1 MRLVLRFDGQDV
13 QEFVLDKQDVTI
25 GRTANNDI
33 PIDNLAISGHHA
45 TVYVT
50 ASGPELV
57 DMNST
62 NGTIVNDKKIER
74 HHLQDGDIITI
85 GKHQLLYFNDMAHSI
100 EGSDEQSE
108 ATVMM
113 SADFQQQLQQELSKS
128 TTPNRAVKPKKKT
141 SGGGLWDKIK
151 NILGL

>member
-33 PIDNLAISGHHA
+33 AIDNLAISSHHA
-45 TVYVT
+45 TVYAT
-50 ASGPELV
+50 ASGAELV

-62 NGTIVNDKKIER
+62 NGTFVNDKKIER

-85 GKHQLLYFNDMAHSI
+85 GKHQILFFSDAAYTTEGND
-100 EGSDEQSE
+100 DQSE

-113 SADFQQQLQQELSKS
+113 SSDFQEQLQQELSKS
-128 TTPNRAVKPKKKT
+128 KTPKRTLSPKKHKK
-141 SGGGLWDKIK
+141 SLWDKIK
-151 NILGL
+151 EILGLS

>member
-13 QEFVLDKQDVTI
+13 QEFVLDKSDITI
-25 GRTANNDI
+25 GRTMTNDI
-33 PIDNLAISGHHA
+33 AIDNLAISGHHA
-45 TVYVT
+45 TVYST

-62 NGTIVNDKKIER
+62 NGTFVNDKQIER

-85 GKHQLLYFNDMAHSI
+85 GKHQIIFFSEAPFSVS
-100 EGSDEQSE
+100 GSDEQSE

-113 SADFQQQLQQELSKS
+113 SADFQQQLQQELSKNK
-128 TTPNRAVKPKKKT
+128 TVTRTLKPKKKQ
-141 SGGGLWDKIK
+141 GLFQKIK
-151 NILGL
+151 EFLGLS